1 LHVESRRSGN
11 FVAFNV
17 CAVSDSM
24 FEDALFGHVRGA
36 FTGASADHAGY
47 LAEANGGT
55 LFLDEISGAGLA
67 SQAKLLRAIETGTFS
82 PVGAA
87 RDRISDFR
95 AIAATNEPLQALVSE
110 GRFHQDLLHR
120 LAGVVL
126 HAPPLDARPEDL
138 LALSNHF
145 LAAFR
150 PSATPSLTS
159 SAINCLQEHAWPG
172 NVRELKH
179 TIERAAVFARS
190 GHIDREDIEQAIGVP
205 DDPPLRSV
213 AEDTARDALLRVLRE
228 SGWDTAIAA
237 HRLGVH
243 RLLCTAECAH

>member
-1 LHVESRRSGN
+1 LATFR
-11 FVAFNV
+11 
-17 CAVSDSM
+17 
-24 FEDALFGHVRGA
+24 A
-36 FTGASADHAGY
+36 FTGASAEHAGY
-47 LAEANGGT
+47 LSEANGGT

-67 SQAKLLRAIETGTFS
+67 SQAKLLRAIETGTFR

-95 AIAATNEPLQALVSE
+95 AIAATNEPLQVLVAE
-110 GRFHQDLLHR
+110 GRFRQDLLHR

-126 HAPPLDARPEDL
+126 HVPSLASRPEDI

-150 PSATPSLTS
+150 PNATPSLTS
-159 SAINCLQEHAWPG
+159 SAINRLQEHAWPG

-190 GHIDREDIEQAIGVP
+190 EPIDRERIEQAIHVP
-205 DDPPLRSV
+205 DDQAPRSV
-213 AEDTARDALLRVLRE
+213 AVDTARERLLRILQQ
-228 SGWDTAIAA
+228 SGWDTAVAA
-237 HRLGVH
+237 QRLGVH
-243 RLLCTAECAH
+243 RATVYRRMRALGISPSVRSAAPDQEAPR